1 MSKPLIW
8 LPKIQEDIYEV
19 IQFSINDTVSKDP
32 LLFLTYPKLEL
43 LEYNNAQQRCVLY
56 VENIKILFY
65 YCYSTFYENK
75 CFTIEMITDLENKY
89 KVFDYDRM
97 KVSLYDKILHDDA
110 EDTDPLEKDIP
121 QCKGLEILYK
131 LKLIGVKQ

>member
-1 MSKPLIW
+1 MSKSLIW

-19 IQFSINDTVSKDP
+19 IQFAINNTVPKDP

-56 VENIKILFY
+56 VENIEILFY
-65 YCYSTFYENK
+65 YCYGTFYNNK

-89 KVFDYDRM
+89 KVSDYDRM
-97 KVSLYDKILHDDA
+97 KVSLYDKILHDDV
-110 EDTDPLEKDIP
+110 EDIDLLEKDIP

>member
-8 LPKIQEDIYEV
+8 LPKIQEDIHEV
-19 IQFSINDTVSKDP
+19 IESVINNTLSKDP

-43 LEYNNAQQRCVLY
+43 LEYNAAQQRCVLY
-56 VENIKILFY
+56 VENTRILFY
-65 YCYSTFYENK
+65 YCYNSYYEDK
-75 CFTIEMITDLENKY
+75 CFTIEMTTDLENKY
-89 KVFDYDRM
+89 KVFDYDRV
-97 KVSLYDKILHDDA
+97 KVSLYNKILHDDA
-110 EDTDPLEKDIP
+110 EDIDPLEKDIP